1 MASIDAL
8 TGVLTA
14 RQSLNA
20 AGNNDSNPESTGT
33 ASTTPADEGQ
43 SHDRAVFTR
52 EGQEQEGVDYGI
64 AEIQIQAEERRRATR
79 ASLISKSVSQD
90 SEGEDEVLD
99 FIEVGKPALPRS
111 FTENEH
117 TLSAFR
123 VEVPEVQR
131 RWEYR
136 VFEEEYTIRSVL
148 RELRVQN
155 KVKYEVRFE
164 DGHIALVRQSSAI

>member
-8 TGVLTA
+8 TGVFTG

-20 AGNNDSNPESTGT
+20 TGENDSYPDSPGT
-33 ASTTPADEGQ
+33 ESTTPAGEGQ
-43 SHDRAVFTR
+43 SHDR
-52 EGQEQEGVDYGI
+52 
-64 AEIQIQAEERRRATR
+64 
-79 ASLISKSVSQD
+79 
-90 SEGEDEVLD
+90 EDEVLD
-99 FIEVGKPALPRS
+99 FIEVGRPALPRS
-111 FTENEH
+111 FTENER
-117 TLSAFR
+117 TTSSVFR

-155 KVKYEVRFE
+155 EVKYEVRFE
-164 DGHIALVRQSSAI
+164 DGHIALVRQSSTI